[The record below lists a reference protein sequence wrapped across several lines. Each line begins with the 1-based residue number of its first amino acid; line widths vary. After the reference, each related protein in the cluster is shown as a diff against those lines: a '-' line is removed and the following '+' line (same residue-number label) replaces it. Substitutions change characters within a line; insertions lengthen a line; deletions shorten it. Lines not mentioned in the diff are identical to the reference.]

1 MGATEIVELISNL
14 LILIKVYG
22 PWAVSLIMFFCTVA
36 MFLYMQNKVEKGHSE
51 LVKNLTEVI
60 RDCTSCLDAANDNNN
75 KMENTLRNI
84 NHTHEVSM
92 QALERTREEIKR
104 TIDHL
109 ESEIKRINR
118 K

>member
-1 MGATEIVELISNL
+1 MGPTEIVELISNL

-22 PWAVSLIMFFCTVA
+22 PWAISLIMFFVTIA
-36 MFLYMQNKVEKGHSE
+36 LFIYMQNKIDKGHSE

-60 RDCTSCLDAANDNNN
+60 RDCTACLDAVNDNNS
-75 KMENTLRNI
+75 KIENTLRNV
-84 NHTHEVSM
+84 NHTYEVSM

-104 TIDHL
+104 TIDYL
-109 ESEIKRINR
+109 EGEIKRINR